1 MNKRLKI
8 KIEEFNK
15 IHYKQLGNRIIVT
28 TLKVKDKNFEKK
40 VSKLVPLK
48 RMANADEYIT
58 TIQYLLSPSNS
69 YINGST
75 IVVDGGRT
83 II

>member
-28 TLKVKDKNFEKK
+28 TLKVKDKNRDNK
-40 VSKLVPLK
+40 SI
-48 RMANADEYIT
+48 NNN
-58 TIQYLLSPSNS
+58 SN
-69 YINGST
+69 
-75 IVVDGGRT
+75 
-83 II
+83 